1 MRNLKLSTKLYLGF
15 GLVMLI
21 LALVG
26 ANAFFSLTNVVDGG
40 NQAITSGDQSKFMV
54 EKEGDHLR
62 WINKVQD
69 LFMQNRAKLKVQ
81 MNPHKCGLGKFLY
94 GEKARELAMQNPALA
109 KLLEDI
115 KEPHSRLHE
124 SAALIDKTWKQN
136 NPGLAL
142 TLAARMDDHHKWAG
156 SLAGSLLA
164 NKDITVQT
172 DPTKCAFG
180 KWLAGP
186 QAKEIRSK
194 WPEFD
199 AVMAKVSEHHIKLH
213 ESAKAIKEA
222 QLPEERI
229 QIYDSKT
236 MPELAA
242 VGTLFGKAQAME
254 NALDNA
260 QHHALEIFDNKTLPA
275 LADTQANLK
284 AIIGA
289 ITQEQAAAK
298 ESMED
303 VASYSKTASL
313 AAAGLGVLVGLLLAF
328 FITRAI
334 TKPIDRVVDGLTAG
348 AGQVA
353 AASSQVSDSSQSLAE
368 GSSQQ
373 AAALEETSSSLEEM
387 SSMSRQNSDNAQQ
400 ADTLMKEAVSVVG
413 MANKS
418 MLDLKD
424 AMARIDQ
431 ASGETAKIIKTI
443 DEIAFQTNLLALNAA
458 VEAAR
463 AGEAGA
469 GFAVVADEVR
479 SLAMRA
485 AEAAK
490 NTQDLIEGNLQ
501 NIEQGSKIV
510 TSTDEAFNMVEES
523 AKKVAELVAEI
534 AAASEEQTMGIS
546 QINDA
551 TVEMDKVTQQ
561 VASNAEESA
570 AASEE
575 LSAQAMSMQDLVGDL
590 LKLVEGNKSANGNG
604 ASRKAIEHPDDK
616 NNRYLPEPD
625 WEDDFDPKGA

>member
-1 MRNLKLSTKLYLGF
+1 
-15 GLVMLI
+15 
-21 LALVG
+21 
-26 ANAFFSLTNVVDGG
+26 
-40 NQAITSGDQSKFMV
+40 MV

-62 WINKVQD
+62 WVKKVQD
-69 LFMQNRAKLKVQ
+69 LFMLNQAKLTVQ
-81 MNPHKCGLGKFLY
+81 QDPHKCGLGKFLY
-94 GEKARELAMQNPALA
+94 GDGAKELAEHHHSVA
-109 KLLEDI
+109 KLLEEI
-115 KEPHSRLHE
+115 KEPHARLHA
-124 SAALIDKTWKQN
+124 SATLIDKAWKQN
-136 NPGLAL
+136 HPGLAL
-142 TLAARMDDHHKWAG
+142 TLAARMDDHRKWAG
-156 SLAGSLLA
+156 SLSNSLLA

-186 QAKEIRSK
+186 QAKELRSK

-213 ESAKAIKEA
+213 DSAKAIKAA

-229 QIYDSKT
+229 QLFESNT
-236 MPELAA
+236 LPELAA
-242 VGTLFGKAQAME
+242 VGSLFGKAQGME
-254 NALDNA
+254 TDLDKA
-260 QHHALEIFDNKTLPA
+260 QHAALGIFDKKTLPA
-275 LADTQANLK
+275 LADTQAKLN
-284 AIIGA
+284 AIIKNL
-289 ITQEQAAAK
+289 TQEQVQAK
-298 ESMED
+298 TSMED
-303 VASYSKTASL
+303 VASWSEMASMI
-313 AAAGLGVLVGLLLAF
+313 AAAIGVLVGILLAF

-334 TKPIDRVVDGLTAG
+334 TKPIDRVVDGLSSG
-348 AGQVA
+348 ADQVA

-368 GSSQQ
+368 GSSEQ

-400 ADTLMKEAVSVVG
+400 ADTLMKEAVGVVS

-418 MLDLKD
+418 MGDLKD
-424 AMARIDQ
+424 AMSRIDQ

-490 NTQDLIEGNLQ
+490 NTQELIEGNIQ
-501 NIEQGSKIV
+501 NIEQGSRIV
-510 TSTDEAFNMVEES
+510 TSTDEAFSKVEES
-523 AKKVAELVAEI
+523 AQKVAELVAEI
-534 AAASEEQTMGIS
+534 AAASAEQNQGIT
-546 QINDA
+546 QINTA
-551 TVEMDKVTQQ
+551 TVQMDKVTQQ

-575 LSAQAMSMQDLVGDL
+575 LSAQALSMQGLVGDL
-590 LKLVEGNKSANGNG
+590 MKLVEGAKGSNGSSSG
-604 ASRKAIEHPDDK
+604 KQAITDDREEK
-616 NNRYLPEPD
+616 YLPEPD
-625 WEDDFDPKGA
+625 WEDDFGSSNA